1 MMDGMKLICFDLDN
15 TLINSE
21 KASIKS
27 YNHALVKNG
36 FKKLHRKEILSLSGM
51 PHIEIVERLTKAK
64 DNKIIER
71 VCLDHDKA
79 IINKFSKEVRIIKGV
94 KSTIKKLFKKY
105 DLAIVSNAS
114 HKSILA
120 KMKWAGLDKKYFKVI
135 IGNDDVKRSKP
146 YPDEILKAEKL
157 EHHKATYMVGDS
169 IYDMMAGKRARVK
182 TIGVLRGRYS
192 RNALKKYKPYLIINK
207 ITDLCRIL

>member
-1 MMDGMKLICFDLDN
+1 MELICFDLDN

-27 YNHALVKNG
+27 YNSALVKNG
-36 FKKLHRKEILSLSGM
+36 FQKVSSKNILALSGM
-51 PHIEIVERLTKAK
+51 PHYEIVEKLTKIK
-64 DNKIIER
+64 NRKLIDK

-79 IINKFSKEVRIIKGV
+79 IINTFSKEVRIISGV
-94 KSTIKKLFKKY
+94 KSTIKKLSQRY

-114 HKSILA
+114 HNSVLA
-120 KMKWAGLDKKYFKVI
+120 KMKWAGLDKKYFKII

-157 EHHKATYMVGDS
+157 EHHRAVCIVGDS
-169 IYDMMAGKRARVK
+169 IYDMMAGKQAGVK
-182 TIGVLRGRYS
+182 TIGVLSGRYS
-192 RNALKKYKPYLIINK
+192 RERLKRYKPDFIIDK
-207 ITDLCRIL
+207 ISDLCRIL

>member
-1 MMDGMKLICFDLDN
+1 MELICFDLDN

-27 YNHALVKNG
+27 YNYALVKNG
-36 FKKLHRKEILSLSGM
+36 FQKVPRKNILALSGM
-51 PHIEIVERLTKAK
+51 PHYEIVEKLTKIK
-64 DNKIIER
+64 NRKLIDK

-79 IINKFSKEVRIIKGV
+79 IINTFSKEVRIISGV
-94 KSTIKKLFKKY
+94 KSTIKKLSQRY

-114 HKSILA
+114 YNSILA